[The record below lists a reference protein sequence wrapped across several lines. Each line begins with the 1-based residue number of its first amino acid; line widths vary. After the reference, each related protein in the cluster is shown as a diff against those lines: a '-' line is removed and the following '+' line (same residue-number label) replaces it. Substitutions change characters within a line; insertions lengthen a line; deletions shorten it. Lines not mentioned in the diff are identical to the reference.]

1 MSEETK
7 IEKLYAWHAVKAG
20 GTTPYL
26 TVAEVLGQK
35 YTLAD
40 DKPIVP
46 CKHGYHASVK
56 AEDAAKYA
64 YGLRLRRVLLEGEIV
79 THGYDKHAA
88 RSRTPLWEI
97 PEDTTIKVLV
107 EWSFWC
113 VETVARPSLVS
124 ALRNAGL
131 MDHAAQIDALPQI
144 TDSSSAG
151 EFLTAADAAARA
163 AARAARAAYAA
174 DAADAARAA
183 ARAAY
188 AAAYAARAADACAAD
203 AYAAAYAAYAADA
216 AAARAADAYAA
227 AADAADTAAARAAAR
242 EKMSVELQRRL
253 MDHAPEGYTEP

>member
-163 AARAARAAYAA
+163 AARAARAA
-174 DAADAARAA
+174 
-183 ARAAY
+183 
-188 AAAYAARAADACAAD
+188 
-203 AYAAAYAAYAADA
+203 
-216 AAARAADAYAA
+216 
-227 AADAADTAAARAAAR
+227 ARAAAR
-242 EKMSVELQRRL
+242 EKMSVELQRRRMEL
-253 MDHAPEGYTEP
+253 MLLVLLMLVLLMLMLLLMLLMLLMLLLPVLLMLMLLLLMLLILLLLVLLLVKKCR